1 MTATIIRSPY
11 PEVTIPEVSLPDFVF
26 ADAASRAA
34 RPALIDG
41 PSGRTI
47 TYGELVERARLVA
60 GGLAA
65 RGFQPG
71 EVFAIYL
78 PNLPEYAVAFYGVL
92 LAGGTN
98 TTISPLYTVEEL
110 VAQLTDAGASYL
122 LTVPAFLDKALQA
135 AGRSGVREVFVLGE
149 AVGATPFAAL
159 LASGHQPPAVRV
171 DPHRDLATLPYSS
184 GTTGLPKGVMLTH
197 HNLVANLCQ
206 FQSVVGLGEEETG
219 VAVLPFFH
227 LYGQV
232 VLMAAR
238 WSPCPALT

>member
-11 PEVTIPEVSLPDFVF
+11 PEVTIPEVSLPEFVL
-26 ADAASRAA
+26 ADAASRATK
-34 RPALIDG
+34 PALIDG

-110 VAQLTDAGASYL
+110 AAQLQDAGARYL
-122 LTVPAFLDKALQA
+122 LTTPPFLDKAWRRPA
-135 AGRSGVREVFVLGE
+135 ARASGRSSCSAR
-149 AVGATPFAAL
+149 
-159 LASGHQPPAVRV
+159 PPAPPPSR
-171 DPHRDLATLPYSS
+171 PCWPPATSHP
-184 GTTGLPKGVMLTH
+184 
-197 HNLVANLCQ
+197 
-206 FQSVVGLGEEETG
+206 
-219 VAVLPFFH
+219 
-227 LYGQV
+227 
-232 VLMAAR
+232 R
-238 WSPCPALT
+238 